1 MVKWNSRVPGVRSGP
16 RFNSVDR
23 IECVCVDKYAPY
35 SVDTGQATA
44 WGVGRVLF
52 KQINLSLMRLSAA
65 STIVAMG
72 FALITCMGWRCVFTK
87 GGNYYYYIQYIHI
100 HAHNVSGVW
109 KVIVRP
115 SQV

>member
-1 MVKWNSRVPGVRSGP
+1 MWISTYHTQSAQDERNSMGCGKG
-16 RFNSVDR
+16 
-23 IECVCVDKYAPY
+23 I
-35 SVDTGQATA
+35 
-44 WGVGRVLF
+44 LF

-72 FALITCMGWRCVFTK
+72 FALITCMGWRCVSTK
-87 GGNYYYYIQYIHI
+87 GGNYYYYIHIQYTLI

>member
-1 MVKWNSRVPGVRSGP
+1 MQGGSVVVATVPGVRSGP

-23 IECVCVDKYAPY
+23 IECVCVC
-35 SVDTGQATA
+35 VRA
-44 WGVGRVLF
+44 WISTRTILGRNRTSISMGCGGVLF

-65 STIVAMG
+65 AAAIVAMG
-72 FALITCMGWRCVFTK
+72 FALITCEGWRCVSAK
-87 GGNYYYYIQYIHI
+87 GGNYYYY
-100 HAHNVSGVW
+100 VSGLW